1 MAIVI
6 AAIENHKNKDIDL
19 LCADYIKKLNGP
31 YATKLE
37 ILPAA
42 RVTDPAQQKIKET
55 ETLLKLCKPGDKLIL
70 CDEHGKMHDSISFS
84 QMIEGELSNIRG
96 KLIIGIGGAYGFTQ
110 DALKNYPSIN
120 LSDLTFPHHLA
131 RLVLVEQVYR
141 AYNIQKGTGY
151 HHI

>member
-6 AAIENHKNKDIDL
+6 AVIENHKNKEIDS
-19 LCADYIKKLNGP
+19 LCADYLKKLTGT

-42 RVTDPAQQKIKET
+42 RVTDPAQQKAKET
-55 ETLLKLCKPGDKLIL
+55 ETILKLCKPGDKLVL
-70 CDEHGKMHDSISFS
+70 CDEHGKQFESIGFS
-84 QMIEGELSNIRG
+84 KFIENELSNIRG
-96 KLIIGIGGAYGFTQ
+96 KLILAIGGAYGFTSE
-110 DALKNYPSIN
+110 ALKQYPSIK

-131 RLVLVEQVYR
+131 RLVLIEQVYR

>member
-6 AAIENHKNKDIDL
+6 TAIENHKNKEIDL

-70 CDEHGKMHDSISFS
+70 CDEHGKLYDSISFS

-96 KLIIGIGGAYGFTQ
+96 KLIFGIGGAYGFTQ
-110 DALKNYPSIN
+110 EALNNYPSIK

-131 RLVLVEQVYR
+131 RLVLIEQVYR

>member
-6 AAIENHKNKDIDL
+6 AVIENHKNKEIDF
-19 LCADYIKKLNGP
+19 LCADYLKKLTGT

-42 RVTDPAQQKIKET
+42 RVNDPQQQKLKET
-55 ETLLKLCKPGDKLIL
+55 ETILKLAKPGDKLIL
-70 CDEHGKMHDSISFS
+70 CDEHGKQHHSLSFAK
-84 QMIEGELSNIRG
+84 MIETELSNIRG
-96 KLIIGIGGAYGFTQ
+96 KLILAIGGAYGFTKE
-110 DALKNYPSIN
+110 ALAQYPSIK

-131 RLVLVEQVYR
+131 RLVLIEQVYR
-141 AYNIQKGTGY
+141 AQNIQKGTGY

>member
-6 AAIENHKNKDIDL
+6 AVIENHKNKEIDS
-19 LCADYIKKLNGP
+19 LCADYLKKLTGT

-42 RVTDPAQQKIKET
+42 RVTDPNQQKAKET
-55 ETLLKLCKPGDKLIL
+55 ETILKLCKPGDKLVL
-70 CDEHGKMHDSISFS
+70 CDEHGKTFESIGFS
-84 QMIEGELSNIRG
+84 KFIETELSNIRG
-96 KLIIGIGGAYGFTQ
+96 KLIIAIGGAYGFTAE
-110 DALKNYPSIN
+110 ALKQYPSIK

-131 RLVLVEQVYR
+131 RLVLIEQVYR